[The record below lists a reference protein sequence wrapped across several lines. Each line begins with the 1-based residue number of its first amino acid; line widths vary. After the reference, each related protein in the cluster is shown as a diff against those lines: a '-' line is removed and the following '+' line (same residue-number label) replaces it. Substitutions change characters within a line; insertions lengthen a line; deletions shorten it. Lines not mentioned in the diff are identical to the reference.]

1 VCKSFVVRRI
11 DMSQK
16 ISLKDAELKAFTSAF
31 QHGLWDIFIGCF
43 LLQFVIAPSLGRSL
57 GAFWSS
63 FVFLP
68 FFAVVFLVLWMVR
81 KNVIVPRV
89 GIVEFGA
96 WRKKRV
102 IRFNI
107 VMVLALTVVFALSIL
122 SLVQFD
128 SIPGWIH
135 IARFSLVFLIGFC
148 VAAYF
153 LDFTRLYIYGVLI
166 ALSPIIGEVLYVY
179 LKVPHHGIPITFG
192 ISAGLIILTGLLLFV
207 RFLQDHPIP
216 VDETATGER
225 IE

>member
-1 VCKSFVVRRI
+1 
-11 DMSQK
+11 MSQK

-43 LLQFVIAPSLGRSL
+43 LLMFVIAPSLSRSL
-57 GAFWSS
+57 GDFWSS
-63 FVFLP
+63 VVFIP
-68 FFAVVFLVLWMVR
+68 FFVVVFIVLWLVR
-81 KNVIVPRV
+81 KHVIVPRV
-89 GIVEFGA
+89 GFVEFGA

-102 IRFNI
+102 IRYNI
-107 VMVLALTVVFALSIL
+107 LMVFALMVAFVLSIL

-135 IARFSLVFLIGFC
+135 TARFSLVFLIVFF

-166 ALSPIIGEVLYVY
+166 ALSPLIGEVLYVY

-192 ISAGLIILTGLLLFV
+192 ISASLITLTGLVVFV
-207 RFLQDHPIP
+207 RFLQDHPMPTDQP
-216 VDETATGER
+216 VTEET